1 MWKAILQLLS
11 SRCPLSLLIAACFQ
25 ALFIT
30 GCCGRGWGSICSAA
44 RFESGG
50 VGLQDL
56 ILEEKF
62 KAEEE
67 FEVEELVEVEEEVDE
82 VEVD

>member
-1 MWKAILQLLS
+1 MS
-11 SRCPLSLLIAACFQ
+11 MLIDAWFQ
-25 ALFIT
+25 ALFTT

-44 RFESGG
+44 RLERRG

-82 VEVD
+82 VEGD